1 MRNPIRCDMP
11 SSISTVQRISIQVC
25 SQEGSGSSDKIKL
38 HLTNTDDET
47 CVTDSLTGLKTGHL
61 VDFNSYS
68 FDRKQKGCHNFRVTE
83 KITMKVINE
92 GNVDMCLQDVRI
104 NVASKKGVGKIMVC
118 KLDIFETSKSE
129 TIYIE
134 EKDKPAIS
142 LLCT

>member
-1 MRNPIRCDMP
+1 MTHPIRCDMP
-11 SSISTVQRISIQVC
+11 SSYSTVQRISIQVC
-25 SQEGSGSSDKIKL
+25 SKEGSGTSDKIKL
-38 HLTNTDDET
+38 RLTNTEDET

-61 VDFNSYS
+61 VDFDS
-68 FDRKQKGCHNFRVTE
+68 FDKKQKGCHKFRVTE

-118 KLDIFETSKSE
+118 KLDIFETNKSE